1 MVSGSCACTSI
12 TNPKSVGRFPLISR
26 HDSPAS
32 SERMTSQCFCM
43 KSTFGRDRCSAM
55 RWTQWPTSAVGSGMY
70 CERRPWL
77 IGFQVVPPSSER
89 KAPAAEMATCIRR
102 GLLGSSRIVWRH
114 IPPAPGCHLGP
125 VPWPRRPASSCHVVP
140 PSLVRN
146 RPASSTPAYTVS
158 GSVSDGSRCQT
169 RLNSQGCCVPS
180 YHWCVVSGLPVP
192 ADTSYTNLLL
202 SPAGMPSGPFVTP
215 PPGVS
220 HVLPPSHERWITCP
234 NHPLDC
240 DAYRRSGSAGDPF
253 M

>member
-1 MVSGSCACTSI
+1 MVSGSWACTSI
-12 TNPKSVGRFPLISR
+12 TNPKSVGRLPLTSR
-26 HDSPAS
+26 HESPAS
-32 SERMTSQCFCM
+32 SDRITSQCFCM
-43 KSTFGRDRCSAM
+43 NSTLGRERCSAM
-55 RWTQWPTSAVGSGMY
+55 RWTQWPTSAFGSGMY
-70 CERRPWL
+70 CECKPWL
-77 IGFQVVPPSSER
+77 IGFQLAPPSSER
-89 KAPAAEMATCIRR
+89 NAPAAEMATYIRFAFF
-102 GLLGSSRIVWRH
+102 GSSSTVWRH

-125 VPWPRRPASSCHVVP
+125 VPWPRSPGSSCHVLP
-140 PSLVRN
+140 PSLERN
-146 RPASSTPAYTVS
+146 SPASSTPAYTAS
-158 GSVSDGSRCQT
+158 GFVSDGSRCQT

-180 YHWCVVSGLPVP
+180 YHWCVVSGLPVA

-253 M
+253 R